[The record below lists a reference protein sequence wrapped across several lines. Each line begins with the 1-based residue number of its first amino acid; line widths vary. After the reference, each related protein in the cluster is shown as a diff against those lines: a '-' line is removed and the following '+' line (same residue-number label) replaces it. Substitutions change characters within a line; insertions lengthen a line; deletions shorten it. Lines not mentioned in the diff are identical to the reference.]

1 MDAYGVAKYR
11 EVNPAVLTIVTFP
24 FLFAVMFGDV
34 GHGTLM
40 LCFALYMVLS
50 ERALLRQQLNEIFEM
65 CFAGA
70 PRPHAAPGADIIMM
84 WHCGRLSATACSTA
98 SRAALRMARS
108 LHTSASREKAR
119 CSICFHLRQAT
130 WPPHAPGPLR
140 AVHAANAR
148 AAHQQSPCT
157 SRRMPQPRAHAPGL
171 GGRAREGARTSGPP
185 QPPGPDNAARAAA
198 SDEPAAVR
206 VGYGPFY
213 TLNPYPNLHNRP
225 GAQGA
230 TASCSCPS
238 SPSTPG

>member
-1 MDAYGVAKYR
+1 MAKYR

-50 ERALLRQQLNEIFEM
+50 ERALLRQQLNEIFEL

-130 WPPHAPGPLR
+130 WPPHAPGPLALTGHR
-140 AVHAANAR
+140 ASLMATR
-148 AAHQQSPCT
+148 W
-157 SRRMPQPRAHAPGL
+157 
-171 GGRAREGARTSGPP
+171 
-185 QPPGPDNAARAAA
+185 
-198 SDEPAAVR
+198 
-206 VGYGPFY
+206 
-213 TLNPYPNLHNRP
+213 PNLQLYHGSHGHVVAWPCLNAGVLSRYSAVALALTRMKQVTWLSGRP
-225 GAQGA
+225 IA
-230 TASCSCPS
+230 TFAKK
-238 SPSTPG
+238 